1 MSNNEFLSKSV
12 LSKSTFIRGLQCE
25 KSLYLYKHHYTLKDP
40 TPTSLQ
46 VVLDQGTNIGL
57 LAQSLF
63 PNGVDASPE
72 NHFKMVESVGKTLDF
87 VSQDQTIIYEATF
100 FYNDVLAALDIL
112 VKDDDGWKAYEVK
125 SSTKVTNT
133 YVKDAAIQYYTIT
146 NSGID
151 LKDIS
156 IVHINNQYV
165 KNGEIDINEL
175 FTIES
180 VYNQVLEFLP
190 RIPNEIRRLK
200 NVIERTEIPQVDIG
214 LHCSDPYD
222 CDFKGTC
229 WKRIPEY
236 SVFDISRLNKDKKFD
251 LYNQGVL
258 TLHDIDLSQTDLNP
272 NQVLQVQSEIS
283 GSNHIEI
290 DEIRNFTSEL
300 NYPLY
305 FLDFETIGPAVPI
318 YDGSRPYQQLVFQY
332 SLHMRETPT
341 SEIEHREYLADPSQ
355 DPRIGIIEQLIKDCG
370 ANGDILV
377 YNIGFERGKLNDLID
392 VFPEYSNELRGIV
405 NRLKDL
411 MIPFQQK
418 WYYTPEMRGSYSIK
432 SVLPALVPEL
442 SYNDLPIKEGGTAS
456 NTFLSMVNGTFEG
469 DVKETRRQLLEYCE
483 LDTYAMVKI
492 LEVLIQV

>member
-1 MSNNEFLSKSV
+1 MSKSR

-25 KSLYLYKHHYTLKDP
+25 KSLYLYKHHYKLKDP

-46 VVLDQGTNIGL
+46 AVFDQGTNIGI
-57 LAQSLF
+57 LAQELF
-63 PNGVDASPE
+63 PNGMDASPE
-72 NHFKMVESVGKTLDF
+72 NHFKMVESVGKTLGF
-87 VSQDQTIIYEATF
+87 ISKGETTIYEATF
-100 FYNDVLAALDIL
+100 LFDDVLAALDIL

-125 SSTKVTNT
+125 SSTKVSET
-133 YVKDAAIQYYTIT
+133 YIKDAAIQYYTIT

-156 IVHINNQYV
+156 IVYINNQYV
-165 KNGEIDINEL
+165 KNGELDIHQL

-180 VYNQVLEFLP
+180 VFHEVLEYLP
-190 RIPNEIRRLK
+190 RIPNEVKRLK

-214 LHCSDPYD
+214 IHCSDPYD
-222 CDFKGTC
+222 CDFKSTC
-229 WKRIPEY
+229 WKHIPEY

-258 TLHDIDLSQTDLNP
+258 TLHNIDLSQTDLNP
-272 NQVLQVQSEIS
+272 NQVLQVQSEIN
-283 GSNHIEI
+283 GTNHI
-290 DEIRNFTSEL
+290 DTNEIRNFTSGL

-332 SLHMRETPT
+332 SLHIQETPKA
-341 SEIEHREYLADPSQ
+341 ELQHREYLADPSQ
-355 DPRIGIIEQLIKDCG
+355 DPRIGFIEQLIKDCG
-370 ANGDILV
+370 ISGDVLV
-377 YNIGFERGKLNDLID
+377 YNIGFERGKLIDLID
-392 VFPEYSNELRGIV
+392 VFPQYSNELSGIV

-442 SYNDLPIKEGGTAS
+442 SYNNLEIKEGDTAS
-456 NTFLSMVNGTFEG
+456 NTFLSMVNGTFDG
-469 DVKETRRQLLEYCE
+469 DVEETRRHLLEYCRM
-483 LDTYAMVKI
+483 DTFAMVRI
-492 LEVLIQV
+492 LDKLRQV

>member
-1 MSNNEFLSKSV
+1 MNRYR
-12 LSKSTFIRGLQCE
+12 LSKSTFIRGTQCE
-25 KSLYLYKHHYTLKDP
+25 KSLYLYKHHYNLKDP
-40 TPTSLQ
+40 IPTSLQ
-46 VVLDQGTNIGL
+46 AVFDQGTNIGL

-72 NHFKMVESVGKTLDF
+72 NHFKMVESVGKTRDF
-87 VSQDQTIIYEATF
+87 ISQGQTIIYEATF
-100 FYNDVLAALDIL
+100 LYNDILAALDIL

-125 SSTKVTNT
+125 SSTKVSET

-156 IVHINNQYV
+156 IVYIKNKYV
-165 KNGEIDINEL
+165 KYGEVDINEL

-180 VYNQVLEFLP
+180 VYDQVLDFLP
-190 RIPNEIRRLK
+190 RIPNEVKRLK
-200 NVIERTEIPQVDIG
+200 NVIESTEVPKVDIG
-214 LHCSDPYD
+214 SHCTDPYD

-229 WKRIPEY
+229 WKHIPEY
-236 SVFDISRLNKDKKFD
+236 SVFDISRLNKDKKFE
-251 LYNQGVL
+251 LYNQGIIRL
-258 TLHDIDLSQTDLNP
+258 DQIDLSTIDLNP
-272 NQVLQVQSEIS
+272 NQVLQVQSEINGTS
-283 GSNHIEI
+283 HIDIE
-290 DEIRNFTSEL
+290 EIRNFTKGL

-332 SLHMRETPT
+332 SLHIQETPT
-341 SEIEHREYLADPSQ
+341 SELKHREYLADPTD
-355 DPRIGIIEQLIKDCG
+355 DPRIEFIEQLIKDCG
-370 ANGDILV
+370 NSGDILV

-392 VFPEYSNELRGIV
+392 VFPEYSNELKGII

-418 WYYTPEMRGSYSIK
+418 WYYTPKMRGSYSIK

-442 SYNDLPIKEGGTAS
+442 SYNDLEIKEGGTAS
-456 NTFLSMVNGTFEG
+456 NTFLSMVNGTFKG
-469 DVKETRRQLLEYCE
+469 DVEETRRQLLEYCK
-483 LDTYAMVKI
+483 LDTFAMVRI
-492 LEVLIQV
+492 LEKLRQV